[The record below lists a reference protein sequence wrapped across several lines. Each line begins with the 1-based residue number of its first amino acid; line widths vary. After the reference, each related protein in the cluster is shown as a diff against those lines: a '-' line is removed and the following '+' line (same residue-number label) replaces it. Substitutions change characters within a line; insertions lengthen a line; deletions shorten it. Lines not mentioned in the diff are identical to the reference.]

1 MVSWQTR
8 SVANHPDPLPASLAD
23 AHAMIRAERA
33 ARLAAETRAGDLE
46 IAWAA
51 LEVAR
56 LEATQAHAARY
67 ALELEIERLKLQIA
81 KLRRQHF
88 GTSSERSARLDQ
100 LLLALEDL
108 EESAAHL
115 DAEAEA
121 KDAAAGP
128 EAPQWTVKELERTK
142 PARRPLPGHLPR
154 RRVVIPG
161 PTACACCGGS
171 LRKLGEVVTE
181 TLERIPAKWVV
192 LQTVREKYS
201 CAACETITETP
212 APFHAIPRG
221 RAGPHLLAEITVG
234 KFGLHLPLTRQ
245 SAVFAQEGVD
255 LDVSTLCDW
264 MGAVAVAAR
273 PLSALIAEHVMKA
286 ERLHADDTPVP
297 VLAKSQTKTG
307 RLWTVVRDDR
317 PFAGADPPAAIYYY
331 SADRKGEHPQS
342 FLKSY
347 SGILQADAYSGFG
360 QLYEPGRVIGAAT
373 EAACWAHA
381 RRKFFEL
388 AELKKGPIAIEAV
401 KRIDALFAIERAIN
415 GRPPDERRALRAAH
429 SKPLVDDLESW
440 LRAQR
445 GRLSP
450 KSETAKAI
458 DYMLRRWTSFT
469 LFLEDGRVC
478 LSNNAA
484 ERAIRGIAVGRRNW
498 TFAGSDVG
506 GHRAAALYTLV
517 ETCKLNEVDPRAW
530 LADVLARL
538 PEHPVQ
544 RLAEL
549 LPWNWKPL
557 RDQQAAA

>member
-1 MVSWQTR
+1 
-8 SVANHPDPLPASLAD
+8 
-23 AHAMIRAERA
+23 MIRAERA
-33 ARLAAETRAGDLE
+33 ARLAAEARAGDLE
-46 IAWAA
+46 IARAA

-56 LEATQAHAARY
+56 LEVTQAHAARY

-100 LLLALEDL
+100 LMLALEDL

-121 KDAAAGP
+121 KDAAAAP
-128 EAPQWTVKELERTK
+128 EAPQWTVEELKRAK

-154 RRVVIPG
+154 RRVVLPA
-161 PTACACCGGS
+161 PTACACCGGG

-181 TLERIPAKWVV
+181 TLERIPARWVV
-192 LQTVREKYS
+192 LQTVREKFS
-201 CAACETITETP
+201 CVTCETISETP

-245 SAVFAQEGVD
+245 STVFAQEGVD

-264 MGAVAVAAR
+264 MGAVAVATR
-273 PLSALIAEHVMKA
+273 PLSALIAEHVMQA

-297 VLAKSQTKTG
+297 VLAKGQTKTG

-401 KRIDALFAIERAIN
+401 KRMDALFAIERAIN

-458 DYMLRRWTSFT
+458 DYMLRRWASFT

-517 ETCKLNEVDPRAW
+517 ETCKLNDVDPRAW

-538 PEHPVQ
+538 PEHPIQ
-544 RLAEL
+544 RLDEL